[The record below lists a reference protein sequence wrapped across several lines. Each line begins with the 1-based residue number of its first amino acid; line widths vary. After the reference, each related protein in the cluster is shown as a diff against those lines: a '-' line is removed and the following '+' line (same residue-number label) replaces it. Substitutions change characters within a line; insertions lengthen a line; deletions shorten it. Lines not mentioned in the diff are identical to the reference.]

1 MSAVLTALS
10 VLLFLNVIAPLM
22 APYGTFTGLD
32 GLPASIDH
40 GWQGHGP
47 ASMMYLLGDVFC
59 HQEMDRS
66 FILNGSQLPV
76 CIRDMGIL
84 AGAVAGCVLA
94 VFLIDRLKGNR
105 VLAIG
110 IALTLVTGIEW
121 CLERVVGDMPAPRF
135 LSGIVTGIGASIL
148 LGWWIAREY
157 ERGGQAEA

>member
-1 MSAVLTALS
+1 MAPRKFMLTVLTALS
-10 VLLFLNVIAPLM
+10 VLLILNVAAPLM

-47 ASMMYLLGDVFC
+47 AGVMYLLGDVFC
-59 HQEMDRS
+59 HQEMNRS

-76 CIRDMGIL
+76 CIRDIGIL
-84 AGAVAGCVLA
+84 AGAVAGCVLT
-94 VFLIDRLKGNR
+94 VLLIDRLRGNR

-110 IALTLVTGIEW
+110 IVLTLVTGVEW
-121 CLERVVGDMPAPRF
+121 CLEGVVGDMPAPRF

-157 ERGGQAEA
+157 E

>member
-1 MSAVLTALS
+1 MAPRKFMLAVLTALS
-10 VLLFLNVIAPLM
+10 VLLILNLAAPLM

-40 GWQGHGP
+40 GWQDHGL
-47 ASMMYLLGDVFC
+47 AGVMYLLGDVFC

-66 FILNGSQLPV
+66 FILNGSQLPI
-76 CIRDMGIL
+76 CIRDIGIL
-84 AGAVAGCVLA
+84 AGAVAGCALTVI
-94 VFLIDRLKGNR
+94 LIDRLRGNR

-110 IALTLVTGIEW
+110 IVLTLVTGVEW
-121 CLERVVGDMPAPRF
+121 CLEGVVGDMPTPRF

-157 ERGGQAEA
+157 E

>member
-1 MSAVLTALS
+1 MLAVLTALS
-10 VLLFLNVIAPLM
+10 VLLILNLAAPLM

-32 GLPASIDH
+32 GLPAFIDH

-47 ASMMYLLGDVFC
+47 AGIMYLLGDVFC

-84 AGAVAGCVLA
+84 AGAVAGCVLT

-110 IALTLVTGIEW
+110 ISLTLVTGVEW
-121 CLERVVGDMPAPRF
+121 CLEGVVGDMPVPRF

-157 ERGGQAEA
+157 E

>member
-1 MSAVLTALS
+1 MAPRKFMLAVLTALS
-10 VLLFLNVIAPLM
+10 VLLILNLAAPLM

-40 GWQGHGP
+40 GWQDHGL
-47 ASMMYLLGDVFC
+47 AGVMYLLGDVFC

-66 FILNGSQLPV
+66 FILNGSQLPI
-76 CIRDMGIL
+76 CIRDIGIL
-84 AGAVAGCVLA
+84 AGAVAGCALTVI
-94 VFLIDRLKGNR
+94 LINRLRGNR

-110 IALTLVTGIEW
+110 
-121 CLERVVGDMPAPRF
+121 VVGDMPAPRF

-157 ERGGQAEA
+157 E